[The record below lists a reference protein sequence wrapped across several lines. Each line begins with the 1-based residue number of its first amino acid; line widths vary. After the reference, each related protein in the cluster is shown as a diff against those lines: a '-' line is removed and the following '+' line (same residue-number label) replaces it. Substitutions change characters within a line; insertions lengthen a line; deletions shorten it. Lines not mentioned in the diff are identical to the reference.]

1 MSKNLTR
8 KSLALGAAFAL
19 VATAVVSTPAYAA
32 DGVVLTANTGTT
44 LAAPVTETL
53 TLNASLVPSLP
64 AANIAQLKYKVV
76 TDGTFVFKAV
86 ATSGGVTT
94 TTFSNDDGRSYVGAY
109 SDNTADD
116 GTDDTPG
123 DFTDDIGYR
132 AAGVNTTEVITPS
145 TPNAGAVNTFAL
157 SVDATAN
164 AAVATTGDAASATT
178 ATKTA
183 AVTAW
188 IDSDLDGVVDAGEAQ
203 QVVTVSFIKYSE
215 ITATTTITAPIEND
229 TTATAT
235 VVFNNVNN
243 EQLTASEVGASFTK
257 GDDTAL
263 DATPATVIKS
273 SVAWDAT
280 NGYFKYTTGTVTALV
295 KAQAVKVQPL
305 MKNGG
310 VVVDATA
317 KVGTAA
323 TAVIATRAAAT
334 IAAGSVAS
342 TTANA
347 ADASL
352 LNSSF
357 AVKATVKDAAT
368 PTPAAVAGAAV
379 TATVTTNAALSAVA
393 GSVVSLTV
401 NGTVHTSIATLP
413 GASATVAKLA
423 LTTDAN
429 GEVSVPLTTVG
440 YTNGQTVTVSF
451 TTENLTATVVST
463 QAAASYT
470 VNHAAFVT
478 TTDGASVSVPV
489 SVYDQF
495 GGRPANNYDVRA
507 VFDATNGNYAAQVI
521 GGVTTAST
529 SATSTNV
536 ALVGGNATLVIT
548 DNGTGLGVNSYD
560 VTVEKRAAGG
570 AYAADASMPA
580 LAVLDVH
587 IKTAASLVAGTVTSS
602 GVQDADTEVYAVAGT
617 ADLALVAAAS
627 YDSTTVL
634 GTAPVAT
641 FVTPLG
647 AGHTIT
653 GTVST
658 LASATVVATAIP
670 GASVTLSGAGLQF
683 HDGFGK
689 YSVGSITVVATTGGA
704 YTAEV
709 FSNQEGKQTLTITS
723 GAASATTT
731 VLFADAKA
739 DTGTTLVITAPDYVL
754 PGSTLSVSAVLT
766 DKFGNAVTT
775 DATAATGYLVGATTP
790 TFSLSSTSPG
800 FQIGTDLAVT
810 DKNGSAK
817 LAYFLGVND
826 SGTIIVTATYDADG
840 LGTAFAAVSVTKTIT
855 MGTADV
861 ATWTSNQNDGT
872 VKMYAKN
879 IVGAGKVQFMLNGK
893 EIAWINASTRADS
906 KLRLAGAQGAAYL
919 VRTIDLVEGQKNVL
933 ETYVDGKRSTRS
945 AYTN

>member
-94 TTFSNDDGRSYVGAY
+94 TTFSNDDGRSYVGAFQ
-109 SDNTADD
+109 DNDGVTPTASTADD
-116 GTDDTPG
+116 T
-123 DFTDDIGYR
+123 GYR

-215 ITATTTITAPIEND
+215 ITATTTITAPIESD

-379 TATVTTNAALSAVA
+379 TATVTTNAALSAVV

-470 VNHAAFVT
+470 VNHAIFAT

-529 SATSTNV
+529 TATSTSV

-560 VTVEKRAAGG
+560 VTVEERVAGG
-570 AYAADASMPA
+570 GYAAAPINGSTAID
-580 LAVLDVH
+580 LDVH
-587 IKTAASLVAGTVTSS
+587 IKTAASLVAGTVTSN
-602 GVQDADTEVYAVAGT
+602 GVQDAVTKVYAVAGT
-617 ADLALVAAAS
+617 AALALVAAAS

-647 AGHTIT
+647 AGHVIT

-689 YSVGSITVVATTGGA
+689 YSVGSITVVATTLGG

-775 DATAATGYLVGATTP
+775 DPTAATGYLVGATTP

-893 EIAWINASTRADS
+893 EIAWVRATSAADS
-906 KLRLAGAQGAAYL
+906 KLRTANGASYL
-919 VRTIDLVEGQKNVL
+919 VRTVDLVEGQKNVL
-933 ETYVDGKRSTRS
+933 EVYVDGVRTTRA
-945 AYTN
+945 AYSN